1 MLQYHMN
8 NSRYK
13 VLIVDDVDENLK
25 LVATIL
31 EKVGFVTKVARDGL
45 TALRLVKESKYDLIL
60 LDIMMPILDGIE
72 TCRYLKVEP
81 ETASIPVVFLTASND
96 KKTLT
101 RAYSVGGVDYIKKPF
116 FKEELLARVNL
127 HLELKDYEKNLEKKV
142 EQKTKEIA
150 DTQVQLM
157 YTLGGIAEGHS
168 KETQLH
174 VQRVAEFTY
183 TLAILYGLPK
193 REAVRLKNASYLHD
207 VGKIAI
213 TDNILHKQGSLSKSE
228 FKEMKKHAALGA
240 EMLSHSELPLFKTAT
255 IICMQH
261 HEKYDGSGYPEGLK
275 GENIHIYG
283 RIVALADVF
292 DALSFKRSY
301 KESWNQDEVLNYI
314 KEMSGKQFDPNLVDI
329 FFKNIDEFLKI
340 YSMELDKNLN
350 NKVSK
355 KRMKN
360 IVDWLLKER

>member
-1 MLQYHMN
+1 MN
-8 NSRYK
+8 NSKYK

-31 EKVGFVTKVARDGL
+31 NKVGYITKTAKDGL
-45 TALRLVKESKYDLIL
+45 SALRLVKESSYDLIL
-60 LDIMMPILDGIE
+60 LDIMMPIMDGLE

-81 ETASIPVVFLTASND
+81 ESASIPVIFLTASND
-96 KKTLT
+96 RSTLIK
-101 RAYSVGGVDYIKKPF
+101 AYNVGGVDYIKKPF

-127 HLELKDYEKNLEKKV
+127 HLELKDYEKNLERKV
-142 EQKTKEIA
+142 EQKTKEISE
-150 DTQVQLM
+150 TQVQLM

-183 TLAILYGLPK
+183 RLARLYGMEK
-193 REAVRLKNASYLHD
+193 KEANRLKNASYLHD
-207 VGKIAI
+207 IGKLGI
-213 TDNILHKQGSLSKSE
+213 TDNILHKEASLTNAE
-228 FKEMKKHAALGA
+228 FKEIKKHASIGA

-261 HEKYDGSGYPEGLK
+261 HEKYDGTGYPNKLK
-275 GENIHIYG
+275 GEEIHIYG
-283 RIVALADVF
+283 RIVAIADVF

-301 KESWNQDEVLNYI
+301 KDGWSQNEVLKYI
-314 KEMSGKQFDPNLVDI
+314 KEMSGKQFDPLLVDI

-340 YSMELDKNLN
+340 YNMQLEKKLN
-350 NKVSK
+350 HKISK
-355 KRMKN
+355 KRVKK
-360 IVDWLLKER
+360 IVEWLFKKR